1 MKITD
6 RVLIFSNNSFLDRI
20 KRGLDFE
27 NLENTV
33 KVINSTLRT
42 QAELQKVEIARGINN
57 NTNKELENVEDDF
70 FKEIVDAQTKPNDE
84 KENTKL

>member
-6 RVLIFSNNSFLDRI
+6 RVLIFSNNSFINKI

-27 NLENTV
+27 DLESTV

-57 NTNKELENVEDDF
+57 DADKELENIEDDF
-70 FKEIVDAQTKPNDE
+70 FKEIVGAQTKPNDE
-84 KENTKL
+84 KETTKL